1 MAREFTRADRVAD
14 AVKRILASL
23 IQQEIGDPR
32 VGMVNVN
39 DVVVS
44 RDLAIA
50 KAYITFIGR
59 DDDAQCAE
67 GTVVLNKAA
76 GYLRTLLA
84 KKLSLRTTPKLQFFY
99 DKTPIRGQALSSL
112 IDRAL
117 SEDKSRASSDEI
129 AQVDPDTS
137 RDPK

>member
-14 AVKRILASL
+14 AVKRILATL
-23 IQQEIGDPR
+23 IQQEINDPR
-32 VGMVNVN
+32 VGMVNIN

-59 DDDAQCAE
+59 DDDTQCAE
-67 GTVVLNKAA
+67 GTIVLNKAS
-76 GYLRTLLA
+76 GYLRSLLA

-117 SEDKSRASSDEI
+117 SEDKSRHFDDEPTANNSDQLE
-129 AQVDPDTS
+129 D
-137 RDPK
+137 KK

>member
-1 MAREFTRADRVAD
+1 
-14 AVKRILASL
+14 
-23 IQQEIGDPR
+23 
-32 VGMVNVN
+32 MVNVN

-59 DDDAQCAE
+59 DDDTQCAE
-67 GTVVLNKAA
+67 GTIVLNKAS
-76 GYLRTLLA
+76 GYLRSLLA

-117 SEDKSRASSDEI
+117 SEDKSRHFDDEPTANHSDQLE
-129 AQVDPDTS
+129 D
-137 RDPK
+137 KK

>member
-14 AVKRILASL
+14 AVKRILATL
-23 IQQEIGDPR
+23 IQQEINDPR
-32 VGMVNVN
+32 VGMVNIN

-50 KAYITFIGR
+50 KAYITFVGR
-59 DDDAQCAE
+59 DDDTQCAE
-67 GTVVLNKAA
+67 GTIVLNKAS
-76 GYLRTLLA
+76 GYLRSLLA

-117 SEDKSRASSDEI
+117 SEDKSRHFDDELP
-129 AQVDPDTS
+129 ADQLEDE
-137 RDPK
+137 K

>member
-14 AVKRILASL
+14 AVKRILATL
-23 IQQEIGDPR
+23 IQQQINDPR
-32 VGMVNVN
+32 VGMVNIN

-59 DDDAQCAE
+59 DDDTQCAE
-67 GTVVLNKAA
+67 GTVVLNKAS
-76 GYLRTLLA
+76 GYLRSLLA

-117 SEDKSRASSDEI
+117 SEDKSRHFDDEPTANNSDQLE
-129 AQVDPDTS
+129 D
-137 RDPK
+137 KK

>member
-117 SEDKSRASSDEI
+117 SEDKSRASADELT
-129 AQVDPDTS
+129 QVDSDKS

>member
-117 SEDKSRASSDEI
+117 SEDKSRASSDEVTK
-129 AQVDPDTS
+129 VDSDTS

>member
-67 GTVVLNKAA
+67 GTAVLNKAA

-117 SEDKSRASSDEI
+117 SEDKSRASADELT
-129 AQVDPDTS
+129 QVDSDKS
-137 RDPK
+137 RDSK

>member
-14 AVKRILASL
+14 AVKRILAML
-23 IQQEIGDPR
+23 IQQEINDPR

-59 DDDAQCAE
+59 DDDTQCAE
-67 GTVVLNKAA
+67 GTVVLNKAS
-76 GYLRTLLA
+76 GYLRSLLA

-117 SEDKSRASSDEI
+117 SEDKSRHFSDGSI
-129 AQVDPDTS
+129 AGESDQLDD
-137 RDPK
+137 KK

>member
-14 AVKRILASL
+14 AVKRILAAL
-23 IQQEIGDPR
+23 IQQEINDPR

-44 RDLAIA
+44 RDLAVA

-59 DDDAQCAE
+59 DDDSQCAD

-84 KKLSLRTTPKLQFFY
+84 KKLSLRSTPKLHFYY

-117 SEDKSRASSDEI
+117 SEDKFRHFDDKLETIDSD
-129 AQVDPDTS
+129 QPD
-137 RDPK
+137 DQK

>member
-117 SEDKSRASSDEI
+117 SEDKSRASSDELT
-129 AQVDPDTS
+129 QVDSDTS

>member
-117 SEDKSRASSDEI
+117 SEDKSRASSDEVT
-129 AQVDPDTS
+129 QVDSDTS

>member
-129 AQVDPDTS
+129 TQVDSDTS

>member
-14 AVKRILASL
+14 AVKRILATL
-23 IQQEIGDPR
+23 IQQEINDPR

-59 DDDAQCAE
+59 DDDTQCAE
-67 GTVVLNKAA
+67 GTIVLNKAA
-76 GYLRTLLA
+76 GYLRSLLA
-84 KKLSLRTTPKLQFFY
+84 KKLSLRTTPKLKFYY

-117 SEDKSRASSDEI
+117 SEDKSRHFEDEPTAIDSDQLE
-129 AQVDPDTS
+129 D
-137 RDPK
+137 KK

>member
-1 MAREFTRADRVAD
+1 MARDFSRADRVAD
-14 AVKRILASL
+14 AVKRILATL

-59 DDDAQCAE
+59 DDDEKCAE
-67 GTVVLNKAA
+67 GTIALNKAA

-84 KKLSLRTTPKLQFFY
+84 KQLDLRTTPKLQFFY

-112 IDRAL
+112 IDKAL
-117 SEDKSRASSDEI
+117 FEDQSRHSEQSADDSKN
-129 AQVDPDTS
+129 AQPHDND
-137 RDPK
+137 

>member
-76 GYLRTLLA
+76 GYLRSLLA

-117 SEDKSRASSDEI
+117 SEDKSRAPADELT
-129 AQVDPDTS
+129 QVDSDKS
-137 RDPK
+137 DDVK

>member
-14 AVKRILASL
+14 AVKRILATL
-23 IQQEIGDPR
+23 IQQEINDPR
-32 VGMVNVN
+32 VGMVNIN

-59 DDDAQCAE
+59 DDDTQCAE
-67 GTVVLNKAA
+67 GTVVLNKAS
-76 GYLRTLLA
+76 GYLRSLLA

-117 SEDKSRASSDEI
+117 SEDKSRHFDDEPTANNSDQLE
-129 AQVDPDTS
+129 D
-137 RDPK
+137 KK

>member
-1 MAREFTRADRVAD
+1 MAKEFTRADRVAD
-14 AVKRILASL
+14 AVKRILATL
-23 IQQEIGDPR
+23 IQQEINDPR
-32 VGMVNVN
+32 VGMVNIN
-39 DVVVS
+39 EVVVS

-59 DDDAQCAE
+59 DDDTQCAE
-67 GTVVLNKAA
+67 GTIVLNKAS
-76 GYLRTLLA
+76 GYLRSLLA

-117 SEDKSRASSDEI
+117 SEDKSRHFDDEPTANNSDQLE
-129 AQVDPDTS
+129 D
-137 RDPK
+137 KK

>member
-1 MAREFTRADRVAD
+1 
-14 AVKRILASL
+14 
-23 IQQEIGDPR
+23 
-32 VGMVNVN
+32 
-39 DVVVS
+39 VS

-59 DDDAQCAE
+59 DDDTQCAE
-67 GTVVLNKAA
+67 GTVVLNKAS
-76 GYLRTLLA
+76 GYLRSLLA

-117 SEDKSRASSDEI
+117 SEDKSRHFDDEPP
-129 AQVDPDTS
+129 VDQLED
-137 RDPK
+137 KK

>member
-14 AVKRILASL
+14 AVKRILATL
-23 IQQEIGDPR
+23 IQQEINDPR

-59 DDDAQCAE
+59 DDDNECAE
-67 GTVVLNKAA
+67 GTVALNKAA
-76 GYLRTLLA
+76 GYLRSLLA

-99 DKTPIRGQALSSL
+99 DKTPIRGQVLSSL

-117 SEDKSRASSDEI
+117 SEDKSRHSEDDNTDIDLDQSE
-129 AQVDPDTS
+129 DT
-137 RDPK
+137 K

>member
-14 AVKRILASL
+14 AVKRILAML
-23 IQQEIGDPR
+23 IQQEINDPR

-59 DDDAQCAE
+59 DDDTQCAE
-67 GTVVLNKAA
+67 GTVVLNKAS
-76 GYLRTLLA
+76 GYLRSLLA

-117 SEDKSRASSDEI
+117 SEDKSRHFSDDSI
-129 AQVDPDTS
+129 AGESDQLDD
-137 RDPK
+137 KK